1 MTQYIIKRL
10 LAAIPTVVFVS
21 VIIFCLMRLIPGD
34 VVEKLAIADGGSAPP
49 DELLDQRRQE
59 LGLDRSWPHQYKCW
73 ALGDLFNDVPLLGE
87 CEGAG
92 LLRADLGESLRTRNS
107 INGLIKDR
115 LPLSLELV
123 LIAVLLA
130 PALAVPLGII
140 SAVYQ
145 DRPADYASR
154 FFSVLGLSA
163 PDFVWGTLVI
173 LFLTVYIDDVTFGT
187 IGAWLPPPYAPLIDD
202 PWTNVQAL
210 IIPAAII
217 GYRLSAI
224 SARMTRSTML
234 EVLREDYVRTARAKG
249 LAERPIIFK
258 HALRNAV
265 IPVVTIMAG
274 QITFVFGGAVIVEQ
288 IFRLPGLGTLTLS
301 SVRIGDY
308 PVVQATV
315 LLMAIAFVL
324 VNLAVDLAY
333 GLIDPRIRYS

>member
-10 LAAIPTVVFVS
+10 LAAIPTIFFVS

-34 VVEKLAIADGGSAPP
+34 VVEKLAISDGGSAPS
-49 DELLDQRRQE
+49 DEFLDQRRTE

-73 ALGDLFNDVPLLGE
+73 ALGDAFNNISAIGG
-87 CEGAG
+87 CEGGG
-92 LLRADLGESLRTRNS
+92 LLRGDLGDSLRTRAS
-107 INGLIKDR
+107 INDLIKER

-123 LIAVLLA
+123 LLAVILA

-140 SAVYQ
+140 SAVNQ
-145 DRPADYASR
+145 DSPIDYGAR
-154 FFSVLGLSA
+154 LFTVIGLSG

-173 LFLTVYIDDVTFGT
+173 LFLTVYLDDVTFG
-187 IGAWLPPPYAPLIDD
+187 ALQSWLPPLYEPIFDN
-202 PWTNVQAL
+202 PWANFQAL
-210 IIPAAII
+210 ILAALII

-224 SARMTRSTML
+224 SARMMRSTML

-249 LAERPIIFK
+249 LAERPVILK

-265 IPVVTIMAG
+265 IPVLTIMAG
-274 QITFVFGGAVIVEQ
+274 QITFVFGGTVIVEQ
-288 IFRLPGLGTLTLS
+288 IFRLPGLGRLTLE

-315 LLMAIAFVL
+315 LLMSVVFVL

-333 GLIDPRIRYS
+333 GVIDPRIRYS

>member
-10 LAAIPTVVFVS
+10 LAAIPTIFLVS

-34 VVEKLAIADGGSAPP
+34 VVEKLAISDGGSAPS
-49 DELLDQRRQE
+49 EEFLNQRRAE

-73 ALGDLFNDVPLLGE
+73 ALGDALNNISAIGG
-87 CEGAG
+87 CEGGG
-92 LLRADLGESLRTRNS
+92 LLRGDLGDSLRTRNS
-107 INGLIKDR
+107 INDLIKSR
-115 LPLSLELV
+115 LPLSIELV
-123 LIAVLLA
+123 LMAVLLA

-140 SAVYQ
+140 SAVKQ
-145 DRPADYASR
+145 DSPLDYGAR
-154 FFSVLGLSA
+154 LFTVLGLSG
-163 PDFVWGTLVI
+163 PDFVWGTLLI
-173 LFLTVYIDDVTFGT
+173 LFLTVYLDDVTFGLFQS
-187 IGAWLPPPYAPLIDD
+187 WLPPLYEPILDN
-202 PWTNVQAL
+202 PWANFQAL
-210 IIPAAII
+210 ILAALII

-224 SARMTRSTML
+224 SARMMRSTML

-249 LAERPIIFK
+249 LAERPVILK

-265 IPVVTIMAG
+265 IPVLTIMAG
-274 QITFVFGGAVIVEQ
+274 QITFLFGGTVIVEQ
-288 IFRLPGLGTLTLS
+288 MFRLPGLGRLTLE

-315 LLMAIAFVL
+315 LLMSIVFIL